1 MANNTPVSI
10 RIPEELEDFIK
21 EDARNNRRSISGE
34 INFLLE
40 KGIKVAE
47 REKEALESVKI

>member
-1 MANNTPVSI
+1 MANSTPVSI

-47 REKEALESVKI
+47 REKEALERVKI